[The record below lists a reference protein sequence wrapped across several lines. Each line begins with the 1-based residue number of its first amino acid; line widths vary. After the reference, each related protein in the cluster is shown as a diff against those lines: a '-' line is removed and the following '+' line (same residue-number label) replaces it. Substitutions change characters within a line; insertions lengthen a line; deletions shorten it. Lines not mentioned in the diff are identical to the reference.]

1 MCSLCDE
8 GEETQTHLLT
18 YSALCTNSV
27 ISSDT
32 KVPVYEDIHAEDGNK
47 VESIRWILMERYE
60 AWKNLNQNPDA
71 RSIVS
76 YIINNIVGAASGS
89 TRGKYI
95 HNT

>member
-1 MCSLCDE
+1 MCSLCDK

-32 KVPVYEDIHAEDGNK
+32 KVPGYEDIHDAIK
-47 VESIRWILMERYE
+47 VESIGWILMERYE
-60 AWKNLNQNPDA
+60 AWKNLNQIPIA

-89 TRGKYI
+89 TRGI
-95 HNT
+95 GS

>member
-32 KVPVYEDIHAEDGNK
+32 KVPGYEDIHAEVLGVNT
-47 VESIRWILMERYE
+47 
-60 AWKNLNQNPDA
+60 
-71 RSIVS
+71 
-76 YIINNIVGAASGS
+76 YII
-89 TRGKYI
+89 
-95 HNT
+95 HNCN

>member
-18 YSALCTNSV
+18 CSALCINSV

-32 KVPVYEDIHAEDGNK
+32 KVPVYEDIHAEDAIK
-47 VESIRWILMERYE
+47 VESIGWILMERYE
-60 AWKNLNQNPDA
+60 AWKILNQNPVA

-89 TRGKYI
+89 TRGI
-95 HNT
+95 GS